1 MSNISLLQKSF
12 AANVNLWP
20 NGQIFVQFDGFSKN
34 IYILKKFKFQLL
46 KFYLFFKASA
56 EQNIIIQGINYI
68 QSKTCIK
75 FFYRTNQVDYV
86 RVFKGQ
92 GCNSAV

>member
-34 IYILKKFKFQLL
+34 IYILKKFKFPNKELEKVIEFIKICMRSL
-46 KFYLFFKASA
+46 KSLESLPK
-56 EQNIIIQGINYI
+56 NIKMLIKYVNYVE
-68 QSKTCIK
+68 SL
-75 FFYRTNQVDYV
+75 
-86 RVFKGQ
+86 
-92 GCNSAV
+92 